1 MARKSPVEGI
11 TFIQEL
17 EGIKEYRLEKNG
29 LRILLAPDTSSPV
42 AGCMV
47 TYHVGSR
54 NEATGYTGATHILE
68 HLMFKGSKHF
78 NKETN
83 TTVWDLLETK
93 GAKVNATTWYD
104 RTNYYEVVPKE
115 HLATAIALE
124 ADRMRTA
131 RITAEGLASEMTVVR
146 NEFERG
152 ENDSMEAVDKQ
163 IWAIA
168 YQAHPYHHSTIGWRS
183 DIEGVSIE
191 RLQAFY
197 DEFYW
202 PNNATV
208 TIVGD
213 FKEKDTLE
221 LIIAEFGKH
230 TKAPHEFSKMYTSE
244 PVQEGQRRAIVK
256 RPGSDTIGI
265 AHKVPSALHEDMP
278 AILMLGSIL
287 SDGKTS
293 RLYKALIDS
302 GKALGVSCMCVQVID
317 PGLFETYVT
326 MKPKTK
332 HSDIEKIVI
341 DEYQKISEKGVS
353 SAELSRA
360 KKYVRIETANKRN
373 GTYALLANI
382 NEDIAVMDWTRFVT
396 LPKKLDVVTAKD
408 IQRVAKKYLV
418 HDQSTVGWFINT
430 AQ

>member
-131 RITAEGLASEMTVVR
+131 RITAEGLAS
-146 NEFERG
+146 
-152 ENDSMEAVDKQ
+152 
-163 IWAIA
+163 
-168 YQAHPYHHSTIGWRS
+168 
-183 DIEGVSIE
+183 
-191 RLQAFY
+191 
-197 DEFYW
+197 
-202 PNNATV
+202 
-208 TIVGD
+208 
-213 FKEKDTLE
+213 
-221 LIIAEFGKH
+221 
-230 TKAPHEFSKMYTSE
+230 
-244 PVQEGQRRAIVK
+244 
-256 RPGSDTIGI
+256 
-265 AHKVPSALHEDMP
+265 
-278 AILMLGSIL
+278 
-287 SDGKTS
+287 
-293 RLYKALIDS
+293 
-302 GKALGVSCMCVQVID
+302 
-317 PGLFETYVT
+317 
-326 MKPKTK
+326 
-332 HSDIEKIVI
+332 
-341 DEYQKISEKGVS
+341 
-353 SAELSRA
+353 
-360 KKYVRIETANKRN
+360 
-373 GTYALLANI
+373 
-382 NEDIAVMDWTRFVT
+382 
-396 LPKKLDVVTAKD
+396 
-408 IQRVAKKYLV
+408 
-418 HDQSTVGWFINT
+418 
-430 AQ
+430 